1 MIWLN
6 GWIWIAAALIL
17 AALEL
22 LAPGWVFIGLAAAVG
37 LMGVLMLSDIWS
49 AGLPVTLMV
58 TGIGA
63 SIVWLILRRVAGRR
77 RHRGE

>member
-6 GWIWIAAALIL
+6 GWLWIAAALIL

-49 AGLPVTLMV
+49 AGLPVTLIV
-58 TGIGA
+58 TGILA

-77 RHRGE
+77 RGE